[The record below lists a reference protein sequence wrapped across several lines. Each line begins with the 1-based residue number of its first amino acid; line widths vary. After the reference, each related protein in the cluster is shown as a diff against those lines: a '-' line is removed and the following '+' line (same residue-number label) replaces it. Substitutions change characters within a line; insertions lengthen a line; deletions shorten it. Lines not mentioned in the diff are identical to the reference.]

1 MTFSTQKSTDAR
13 SYLKSYNK
21 DTIFASDELRM
32 LITVTLFKL
41 AYLFFLVKLY
51 LWDKIIKNY

>member
-13 SYLKSYNK
+13 SYDKSYNK
-21 DTIFASDELRM
+21 YTIFASDELLM
-32 LITVTLFKL
+32 LITVTLMKL
-41 AYLFFLVKLY
+41 ANLFFLAKLD